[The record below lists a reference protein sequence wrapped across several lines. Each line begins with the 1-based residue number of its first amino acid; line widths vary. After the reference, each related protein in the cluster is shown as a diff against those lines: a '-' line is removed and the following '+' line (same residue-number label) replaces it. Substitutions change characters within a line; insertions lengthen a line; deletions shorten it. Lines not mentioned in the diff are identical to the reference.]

1 MSNEETQKQ
10 IDFLVE
16 HQARFAVNQ
25 EKADERLT
33 RLENIVA
40 NSYVDMRDRY
50 NALVGAQLKSEEK
63 IAALAEAQHQ
73 AAEAQRRAAEAQA
86 NTDERLNTLINVVER
101 HISDQSNG
109 KRQ

>member
-10 IDFLVE
+10 MDFLVE

-50 NALVGAQLKSEEK
+50 NTLVGAQLKSEEK
-63 IAALAEAQHQ
+63 IAAV
-73 AAEAQRRAAEAQA
+73 AEAQRRAAEAQA
-86 NTDERLNTLINVVER
+86 NTDERLNTLINAVER
-101 HISDQSNG
+101 HISDQANG